1 LIPSPPT
8 ATEHAPGRPA
18 DRRANRPAGGED
30 RAHMAA
36 ALALARRGLGRVAP
50 NPAVGCVLVN
60 DGRVVGRGWTQPGGR
75 PHAETE
81 ALSRAGERA
90 RGATAYVS
98 LEPCAH
104 HGQTPP
110 CAEALIA
117 AGVVRCVTA
126 LVDPDERVAGRG
138 LARLRAAGIAVA
150 EGLLAAE
157 AEELNAG
164 YLMRVRRGRPLVT
177 LKLAT
182 TLDGRIA
189 TKTGESRWITGEA
202 ARAEGHLLR
211 AEHDAVLVGG
221 VTALADDPRLDVRLA
236 GLEDRA
242 PLRVALDGG
251 LRLSATHDLVA
262 RARQRPT
269 LLFTRAGHPG
279 GRRRPFDA
287 AGVELAEVGTDDA
300 GHLALPAVLQALGGR
315 GVTRLLVEGGGRLAA
330 GLLRADLVD
339 RLVWFRASG
348 VIGDDGVAA
357 VGALGLERLAD
368 QPRFR
373 RTAVAP
379 VGADLVET
387 FARVP

>member
-1 LIPSPPT
+1 LTPSLPT
-8 ATEHAPGRPA
+8 ATERPS
-18 DRRANRPAGGED
+18 DHRAVPPAGGED

-50 NPAVGCVLVN
+50 NPAVGCILVN
-60 DGRVVGRGWTQPGGR
+60 GGRVAGRGWTQPGGR

-81 ALSRAGERA
+81 AISRAGERA

-117 AGVVRCVTA
+117 AGVARCEVA
-126 LVDPDERVAGRG
+126 LADPDERVAGRG
-138 LARLRAAGIAVA
+138 VKRLREAGIAVG

-157 AEELNAG
+157 SEELNAG
-164 YLMRVRRGRPLVT
+164 YLMRIRHGRPLVT

-189 TKTGESRWITGEA
+189 TKAGESRWITGEA
-202 ARAEGHLLR
+202 ARAHGHLLR
-211 AEHDAVLVGG
+211 AEHDAVMVGG
-221 VTALADDPRLDVRLA
+221 GTALADDPRLDVRLP

-242 PLRVALDGG
+242 PLRVVLDGG
-251 LRLSATHDLVA
+251 LRLPATHDLVA
-262 RARQRPT
+262 QARSRPT
-269 LLFTRAGHPG
+269 VVFTRAGHPG
-279 GRRRPFDA
+279 ERCRPLDA
-287 AGVELAEVGTDDA
+287 AGVELVDVAADEEGR
-300 GHLALPAVLQALGGR
+300 LALPAVLRELGGR
-315 GVTRLLVEGGGRLAA
+315 GVTRLLVEGGGQLAA

-339 RLVWFRASG
+339 RLVWFRAPG
-348 VIGDDGVAA
+348 VIGADGLPA
-357 VGALGLERLAD
+357 VGALGLDRLD
-368 QPRFR
+368 DLPRFR

-387 FARVP
+387 YARDR